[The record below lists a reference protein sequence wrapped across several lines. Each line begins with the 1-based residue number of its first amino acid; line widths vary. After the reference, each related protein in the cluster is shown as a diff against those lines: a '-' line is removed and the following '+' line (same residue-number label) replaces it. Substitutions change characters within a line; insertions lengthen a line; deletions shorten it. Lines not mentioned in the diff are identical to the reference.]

1 VPVSAGSAASSS
13 LSHAAASLGS
23 MCIFQLPAIS
33 ATERGVC
40 TAFACG
46 WFLSILM
53 TRRYRRAG
61 VPGPAAEKLVV
72 ADQASPGA
80 LRPDARLHLAGPTQC
95 LGLGAA
101 LVGVGAR
108 PAALGAAWFCGC
120 HACFEPCQATYQ
132 GHVECLVD
140 VVDLMEMHRLGQVR
154 GDVLHVGSVLERV
167 DDVLD
172 ACTLGAQHLLLET
185 ADRQH
190 PPTQRDLAGGGD
202 VLAHRRARQRA
213 DE

>member
-1 VPVSAGSAASSS
+1 WAPTLTLLPNASLAMPGRWVKGTSSATSAPTKLDVPEAGAGEPGVPVSAGSAASSS

-23 MCIFQLPAIS
+23 MCIFQLPAIG

-40 TAFACG
+40 TAFAWG

-53 TRRYRRAG
+53 TKRYRRAG

-132 GHVECLVD
+132 
-140 VVDLMEMHRLGQVR
+140 
-154 GDVLHVGSVLERV
+154 
-167 DDVLD
+167 
-172 ACTLGAQHLLLET
+172 
-185 ADRQH
+185 
-190 PPTQRDLAGGGD
+190 
-202 VLAHRRARQRA
+202 
-213 DE
+213 